1 MKYEFQR
8 TVLGYPIDARLLRAG
23 KDWMVQITGGA
34 SPHIGSVSAAYWENG
49 KLQLKTVLL
58 PGHRDD
64 VISES
69 YAKAIAEKTHV
80 SCAVSC
86 GIHYE
91 NPGAEGIARIVS
103 AAEEMKKEIV
113 CEIHKNVIQ

>member
-8 TVLGYPIDARLLRAG
+8 TVLGCPIDVKLLRAG
-23 KDWMVQITGGA
+23 NDWLAEIDGGA
-34 SPHIGSVSAAYWENG
+34 APHIGSVSTAYWENG

-91 NPGAEGIARIVS
+91 NPGPEGIARIVS
-103 AAEEMKKEIV
+103 AAEEMKQEIV
-113 CEIHKNVIQ
+113 CEILKNVI